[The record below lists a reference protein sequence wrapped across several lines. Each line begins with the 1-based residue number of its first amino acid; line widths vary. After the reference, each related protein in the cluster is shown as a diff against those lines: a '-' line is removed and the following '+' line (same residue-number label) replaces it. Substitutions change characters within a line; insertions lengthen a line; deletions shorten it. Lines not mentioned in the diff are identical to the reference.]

1 MVRGGWEG
9 GVRGGRVTVR
19 RMSPVMRATSRVG
32 AGPGAGAD
40 RAAGA
45 GEVGGAQV
53 GGGVDWGVA
62 ARVASRAARPGRGA
76 GRDELDAL
84 VAGLRAAA
92 APAAEHAARV
102 TRLEPADGRAVG
114 EVSRVLVVDRAGWT
128 RANARM
134 LEVMSSPSSA
144 PSGVDAPA
152 AADAR
157 AEPGSPAGV
166 GVRAASGAPGASVG
180 PDSSTAGVSD
190 DAAGRRPGH
199 GASSAASRLVGGAQL
214 GAVLAVLSSK
224 VLGQFDP
231 FTPPVGA
238 PLSAPGEGRLL
249 LVAPNVLH
257 LERSLR
263 VEPADFRLWVALHEQ
278 THALQFAA
286 APWLAGYLRARSAAL
301 LGDVV
306 GEGEESVGRM
316 VAAVGRV
323 LTDDD
328 ASILDVLS
336 PDQRTVVDEVG
347 AVMSLLEGHADVAMD
362 AVGRRIVPS
371 VREIRRKFEARRDSS
386 ARARGPEGVLR
397 RLLGMDA
404 KLAQYR
410 EGAAFVRA
418 VRSRVGVTGLNA
430 VFAAPENLPRP
441 AEIADPGAWV
451 RRVHG

>member
-1 MVRGGWEG
+1 M
-9 GVRGGRVTVR
+9 GRVTVR

-32 AGPGAGAD
+32 AGRGAGAD
-40 RAAGA
+40 RAAGTGA
-45 GEVGGAQV
+45 VVGAQV

-62 ARVASRAARPGRGA
+62 ARVASRVARPGRGA
-76 GRDELDAL
+76 DRDELEAL
-84 VAGLRAAA
+84 VAGLREAA
-92 APAAEHAARV
+92 APAAEHASRV
-102 TRLEPADGRAVG
+102 TRLEPADGRAAG

-134 LEVMSSPSSA
+134 LEVMSSPPSAPADPDGSADRDSSA
-144 PSGVDAPA
+144 DPD
-152 AADAR
+152 
-157 AEPGSPAGV
+157 GSA
-166 GVRAASGAPGASVG
+166 G
-180 PDSSTAGVSD
+180 PDGPGDPGVSD
-190 DAAGRRPGH
+190 DVADGRPTH
-199 GASSAASRLVGGAQL
+199 GAPSVASRFVGGAQL

-231 FTPPVGA
+231 FTPPAGA
-238 PLSAPGEGRLL
+238 PLGAAGEGRLL
-249 LVAPNVLH
+249 LVAPNVLQ

-286 APWLAGYLRARSAAL
+286 APWLAGHLRARSAAL

-328 ASILDVLS
+328 ASILDVLP
-336 PDQRTVVDEVG
+336 PDQRDVVAEVG
-347 AVMSLLEGHADVAMD
+347 AVMALLEGHADVAMD

-386 ARARGPEGVLR
+386 ARARGPQGVLR

-410 EGAAFVRA
+410 EGAAFVRT
-418 VRSRVGVTGLNA
+418 VRSRVGVSGLNA

-441 AEIADPGAWV
+441 AEIAEPGAWV